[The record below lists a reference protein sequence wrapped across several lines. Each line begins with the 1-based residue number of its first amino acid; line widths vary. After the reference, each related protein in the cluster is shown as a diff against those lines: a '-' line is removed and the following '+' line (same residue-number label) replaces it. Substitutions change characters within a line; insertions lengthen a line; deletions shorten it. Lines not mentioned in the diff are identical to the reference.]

1 MIALVDVNNF
11 YVSCER
17 LFNPYLINKPVVVL
31 SNNDGCIISRSQEA
45 KNLGIKMGEPLFKA
59 SAIIRQH
66 QVQVLSSNYPLYADI
81 SARVMSL
88 LSDFTSTQE
97 IYSIDECF
105 LDMEGHENLQ
115 DIARKI
121 KCLLWR
127 YLRMPVCVG
136 IGPTKVL
143 AKLANRCAK
152 KQDQQSGVF
161 IISNAHASELNN
173 MMDDLSVDQ
182 IWGVGKALA
191 VKLQRKSIYSILD
204 LKQSNPTW
212 VRKFFGINME
222 RIIYELNG
230 ISCLLI
236 DNQYVAKKGIRCS
249 RSFGENVNDYIRLA
263 EAVTTF
269 SGRAA
274 LKARSQNTGTNA
286 VTVFLSTNPF
296 NKEHRHYQDA
306 ITMPLEQLT
315 NQTNLIVKAALCG
328 LRKIYKQK
336 VAYSK
341 CGVILNNLEELDK
354 LSYALISP
362 THNRQA
368 NLTKIVDEINN
379 KFDKNSLH
387 IAFQPLYPSWDMR
400 QSYRSQSYSTSWS
413 ELLLVGC

>member
-1 MIALVDVNNF
+1 
-11 YVSCER
+11 
-17 LFNPYLINKPVVVL
+17 
-31 SNNDGCIISRSQEA
+31 
-45 KNLGIKMGEPLFKA
+45 
-59 SAIIRQH
+59 
-66 QVQVLSSNYPLYADI
+66 
-81 SARVMSL
+81 
-88 LSDFTSTQE
+88 
-97 IYSIDECF
+97 
-105 LDMEGHENLQ
+105 
-115 DIARKI
+115 
-121 KCLLWR
+121 
-127 YLRMPVCVG
+127 MPVCVG

-161 IISNAHASELNN
+161 IISNANASELNN

-230 ISCLLI
+230 VSCLLI

-315 NQTNLIVKAALCG
+315 NQTNLIVKAALSG

-336 VAYSK
+336 VTYSK
-341 CGVILNNLEELDK
+341 CGVILNSLEELDK
-354 LSYALISP
+354 LSYPLISP
-362 THNRQA
+362 IHNRQA
-368 NLTKIVDEINN
+368 NLTKIIDEINN

-387 IAFQPLYPSWDMR
+387 IAFQPLYPSW
-400 QSYRSQSYSTSWS
+400 S

>member
-121 KCLLWR
+121 KRLLWR

-191 VKLQRKSIYSILD
+191 VKLQKKSIYSILD

-230 ISCLLI
+230 VSCLLI
-236 DNQYVAKKGIRCS
+236 DNQVCSKKRNS
-249 RSFGENVNDYIRLA
+249 ML
-263 EAVTTF
+263 
-269 SGRAA
+269 
-274 LKARSQNTGTNA
+274 
-286 VTVFLSTNPF
+286 
-296 NKEHRHYQDA
+296 
-306 ITMPLEQLT
+306 
-315 NQTNLIVKAALCG
+315 
-328 LRKIYKQK
+328 QK
-336 VAYSK
+336 
-341 CGVILNNLEELDK
+341 
-354 LSYALISP
+354 
-362 THNRQA
+362 
-368 NLTKIVDEINN
+368 
-379 KFDKNSLH
+379 F
-387 IAFQPLYPSWDMR
+387 W
-400 QSYRSQSYSTSWS
+400 
-413 ELLLVGC
+413 